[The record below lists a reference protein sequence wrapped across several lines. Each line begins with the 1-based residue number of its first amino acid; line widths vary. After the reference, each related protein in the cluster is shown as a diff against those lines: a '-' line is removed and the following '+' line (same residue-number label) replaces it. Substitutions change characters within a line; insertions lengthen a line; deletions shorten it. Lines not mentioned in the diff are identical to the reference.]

1 MAGPMGTPG
10 NRGRGRPAP
19 PKPKNTKGTIKRLL
33 KYILM
38 QKGLFI
44 GMLFFAAMCIVA
56 IVAARVVFPKEVK
69 EELKEE
75 IQELKEHGLHIEEK
89 KDEEN

>member
-1 MAGPMGTPG
+1 MAGPMGGPGGPG

-19 PKPKNTKGTIKRLL
+19 PQPKNTKGTIKRLL

-44 GMLFFAAMCIVA
+44 GMLLFAAVSSLA
-56 IVAARVVFPKEVK
+56 SVSGALF
-69 EELKEE
+69 
-75 IQELKEHGLHIEEK
+75 IEPII
-89 KDEEN
+89 DD